1 MTGTDDDREVPESAE
16 PEDEE
21 YEEYDENEAAPSPGS
36 LPFEAEPAD
45 VLEQAQA
52 VPADEDDYR

>member
-1 MTGTDDDREVPESAE
+1 MRRTDDDRDVAESAE

-21 YEEYDENEAAPSPGS
+21 YEEYEAPSGP

>member
-1 MTGTDDDREVPESAE
+1 MRRTDDDRDVAESAE

-21 YEEYDENEAAPSPGS
+21 YEAPSSPGP

>member
-1 MTGTDDDREVPESAE
+1 MRRTDDDRDVAESAE
-16 PEDEE
+16 PEDDE
-21 YEEYDENEAAPSPGS
+21 YEAPSSP

>member
-1 MTGTDDDREVPESAE
+1 MRRTDDDRDVAESAE

-21 YEEYDENEAAPSPGS
+21 YEEYEEYEAPSGP

>member
-1 MTGTDDDREVPESAE
+1 MRRTDDDRDVAESAE
-16 PEDEE
+16 PQDEE
-21 YEEYDENEAAPSPGS
+21 YEEYEAPASPGP

>member
-1 MTGTDDDREVPESAE
+1 MRRTDDDRDVAESAE

-21 YEEYDENEAAPSPGS
+21 YEAPSGP

-45 VLEQAQA
+45 VLEQAQS